1 MEKMK
6 KLVYLDKPVIHKRDD
21 VAETTFVLRGLERG
35 FGNTLA
41 VPLRRTLLST
51 ISSLAPF
58 AVKIEGVDHEFQ
70 TIKDVTEDVIT
81 LLMNLRKVRFAYNPN
96 IVKDNEIVKVT
107 LQSEA
112 PGEVTSRSLKVVSH
126 PGVQVIDTN
135 IKLATV
141 MNAKALNVEI
151 YLRSGRGF
159 VSFDEN
165 KVYIS
170 KRKKDDL
177 APMSDIKK
185 GEFIAVDSNFS
196 PIKKVYYNI
205 KEMNSASNR
214 IEEELEFN
222 IETDGTVDAK
232 DALRQAAD
240 ILIGLLE
247 VIGDTDKMKVDI
259 FEEIVEKQEEKQE
272 DDIDISQ
279 MNLSVRSANALRKI
293 KKTKLSQI
301 RELTVSQLEQTKNL
315 GRKSI
320 QEIIDKV
327 KDYGFELRE
336 GDE

>member
-107 LQSEA
+107 LQSETS
-112 PGEVTSRSLKVVSH
+112 GEVTSRSLKVVSH

-141 MNAKALNVEI
+141 MNVKALNVEI

-165 KVYIS
+165 KAYIS

-259 FEEIVEKQEEKQE
+259 FEEIVEKPEEKQE

-327 KDYGFELRE
+327 KDYGFELKE